1 MSLKVGE
8 ILVNA
13 DFSENYSFVLQDASQ
28 GFHWN
33 KATVTRTN
41 GPETGTRPMQDATF
55 TRGTVLVGPRW
66 ARVPATRLR
75 SRVARVTDTGPPLDV
90 RV

>member
-1 MSLKVGE
+1 MNLKVGE

-33 KATVTRTN
+33 NTQATIHPFVAYYLES
-41 GPETGTRPMQDATF
+41 GEVHQLHELCSHF
-55 TRGTVLVGPRW
+55 
-66 ARVPATRLR
+66 RLF
-75 SRVARVTDTGPPLDV
+75 SP
-90 RV
+90 